1 MTYYFAACITILS
14 ALLGLI
20 FSIRAAGEGKGNER
34 ANERTNALYMFARSL
49 GLLCL
54 AVAPLVIESLPLLA
68 LVTGIML
75 LVQAV
80 DGIVGMYTKNIL
92 RTAGPFLMAGLHAIC
107 LGAIV

>member
-34 ANERTNALYMFARSL
+34 ANALYMFARSL

-54 AVAPLVIESLPLLA
+54 AAAPFVIESLSLLA

-80 DGIVGMYTKNIL
+80 DGIVGIYTKNIL
-92 RTAGPFLMAGLHAIC
+92 RTVGPFFMAGLHAIC